1 MNKGQWAIITLV
13 LVITLLPLTSLGFA
27 QTEEK
32 LPVTQTI
39 QIIGSDNPLD
49 PYVTPTINTMSK
61 LGEQIASSSVLI
73 ASFLIIIF
81 VGWVLGR
88 IAYSIVKRVIK
99 RIFENPKLLSA
110 LGMKAGEFEGTSWS
124 EVHNLIPYTVKWFVW
139 LGFFVVAIDILGVT
153 EASSALAGLWTWLP
167 RLITFIILISV
178 GFIST
183 KVAIK
188 WMTDTKPELF
198 GESGSMKVAKGI
210 VQAIIFAVVFGIG
223 ITTLGIGEQIIPIIF
238 WVVLSG
244 IMGSFI
250 AISIGFKGIAKCWA
264 ISESIK
270 KEASI
275 GQKLKVGEYEGEL
288 IKFGITHT
296 VIKTDK
302 GKTLLLP
309 NELYESNVV
318 EISGEPKEKKNG
330 KQN

>member
-13 LVITLLPLTSLGFA
+13 LIISQSPLSSLVFA
-27 QTEEK
+27 QEEK
-32 LPVTQTI
+32 DPISQTI
-39 QIIGSDNPLD
+39 TVGQNQLD
-49 PYVTPTINTMSK
+49 PFITPTVNTLTK

-81 VGWVLGR
+81 VGWVVGR
-88 IAYSIVKRVIK
+88 IAYTIIRRVIRK
-99 RIFENPKLLSA
+99 IFENPKLLTA
-110 LGMKAGEFEGTSWS
+110 LGMDKKEFDDSSWS
-124 EVHNLIPYTVKWFVW
+124 AVHNLIPYTVKWFVW

-153 EASSALAGLWTWLP
+153 EASSALAGLWSWLP

-183 KVAIK
+183 RVAIK

-198 GESGSMKVAKGI
+198 AETGSMKVAKGI

-250 AISIGFKGIAKCWA
+250 AISIGFKNIAKCWA

-270 KEASI
+270 KDASI
-275 GQKLKVGEYEGEL
+275 GQKIKIGEKYEGEL
-288 IKFGITHT
+288 IKIGITHT
-296 VIKTDK
+296 VLKKDNT
-302 GKTLLLP
+302 TYLLP
-309 NELYESNVV
+309 NEFYESNVV
-318 EISGEPKEKKNG
+318 EITGEPKNNKQG
-330 KQN
+330 KSE